1 MKIIGGLVCF
11 RISDFWHRISHP
23 ADKRIVFLLHDAQQL
38 LPHRHFFRQ
47 NPEIT
52 WSLFYG
58 HNNLYQYHKGLNKPL
73 CPENTVVQRSLS
85 PCAWFS
91 LVSVDTTLLCTAIVL
106 QITASIFVCF
116 RSGYQTACTS
126 FSYTRIFLTQ
136 IAVETFIP
144 ATKPAFQKSQNSGS
158 CQKQSHASLS
168 DILRKHL
175 RVLTLP
181 PERHRPIQVLPAKR
195 FDHTTSFMHGEQLNY
210 ILLYCTNI

>member
-23 ADKRIVFLLHDAQQL
+23 ADKSMVFLLHDAQQL

-58 HNNLYQYHKGLNKPL
+58 HNNLYHKGLNKPL

-106 QITASIFVCF
+106 QITASIFVF
-116 RSGYQTACTS
+116 RIRISNSMHFFLVYPH
-126 FSYTRIFLTQ
+126 FSYSNCCRNIHSRNKTCFSK
-136 IAVETFIP
+136 
-144 ATKPAFQKSQNSGS
+144 KP
-158 CQKQSHASLS
+158 
-168 DILRKHL
+168 KH
-175 RVLTLP
+175 R
-181 PERHRPIQVLPAKR
+181 
-195 FDHTTSFMHGEQLNY
+195 
-210 ILLYCTNI
+210 